1 MAIIVNSVDYP
12 LRPSLC
18 TFMQSCI

>member
-12 LRPSLC
+12 LRPSPR
-18 TFMQSCI
+18 TFVQSCI

>member
-12 LRPSLC
+12 LRPSPC
-18 TFMQSCI
+18 TFVQSCI